1 MVKVRQLHSER
12 LTLWVAGPDD
22 AERCVAFNRENVDF
36 LRPWNPPFS
45 HRSFELDAM
54 RDARRAAVDDAIAG
68 RRFSFAFVE
77 GSAGDGAPILGF
89 ANLSEIVRGVFQ
101 ACYLGYMLAE
111 KAQSR
116 GYMTEAVRTV
126 TDFAFNDLLLHRIM
140 ANYMP
145 HNERSAAVLKRAGFT
160 IEGVAKNYLYLDG
173 AWRDHVL
180 TSLTNP
186 KPTAPII

>member
-1 MVKVRQLHSER
+1 MAKVRQLHTER

-22 AERCVAFNRENVDF
+22 AERCVSFNRENAGF

-54 RDARRAAVDDAIAG
+54 REARRAAIDDAIAG
-68 RRFSFAFVE
+68 RRFSFALAHRD
-77 GSAGDGAPILGF
+77 AGVDAPILGW

-111 KAQSR
+111 KAQGH
-116 GYMTEAVRTV
+116 GYMTEAVRAV
-126 TDFAFNDLLLHRIM
+126 TDFAFGDLLLHRIM

-145 HNERSAAVLKRAGFT
+145 HNERSAAVLRRAGFT
-160 IEGVAKNYLYLDG
+160 IEGTAKNYLYLDG

-186 KPTAPII
+186 KPMAPII